1 MSCPPSGFQNL
12 LVPLDFPSWP
22 RGALELVLLKRQ
34 EENRSAWDEKIYGNV
49 GLFRCFTHSFSLT
62 RQLVAGTQGRMA
74 LGAVMAALQRWGDGF
89 RPHDQQGDPICL
101 PGWTGTGHF
110 FPCLLSLLPS
120 TFFLFPLSSLS
131 FSQLLSPLSP

>member
-1 MSCPPSGFQNL
+1 MRKYNLLIDLTEGGCPWKQQLVRGSRLPKADKHHREGKINALSCPQSGFQNL

-34 EENRSAWDEKIYGNV
+34 EENRSAWDEKVYGNV

-89 RPHDQQGDPICL
+89 GPHDQ
-101 PGWTGTGHF
+101 
-110 FPCLLSLLPS
+110 
-120 TFFLFPLSSLS
+120 
-131 FSQLLSPLSP
+131 